1 MQVMINGEVYAAK
14 MIHEALLETDERGGV
29 ESIATKYLREC
40 RLMSRMRHP
49 NINQFVGVCFKAGSR
64 LPGPPGDGERVIN
77 TSERRSSQIGGCGF
91 VSSSTPAWS
100 SSQTP
105 LSSVSRLVYTYL

>member
-49 NINQFVGVCFKAGSR
+49 NITQFVGVCFKAGSR
-64 LPGPPGDGERVIN
+64 LPGPPGDGE
-77 TSERRSSQIGGCGF
+77 TGLQSG
-91 VSSSTPAWS
+91 
-100 SSQTP
+100 
-105 LSSVSRLVYTYL
+105 